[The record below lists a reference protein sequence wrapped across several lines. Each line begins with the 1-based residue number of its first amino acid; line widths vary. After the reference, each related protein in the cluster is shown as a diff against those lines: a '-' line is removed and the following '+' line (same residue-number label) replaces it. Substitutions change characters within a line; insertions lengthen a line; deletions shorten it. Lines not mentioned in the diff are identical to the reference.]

1 MLLKCIVY
9 NRIWS
14 CLHKYLTNEIQSKK
28 WNMNSIRNKNYNK
41 YLAYVMQISLS
52 PFDDKDINYTIELE
66 LTLFIFKSDVK
77 S

>member
-1 MLLKCIVY
+1 
-9 NRIWS
+9 
-14 CLHKYLTNEIQSKK
+14 
-28 WNMNSIRNKNYNK
+28 MNSIRNKNYNK
-41 YLAYVMQISLS
+41 YSTYVMQISLS